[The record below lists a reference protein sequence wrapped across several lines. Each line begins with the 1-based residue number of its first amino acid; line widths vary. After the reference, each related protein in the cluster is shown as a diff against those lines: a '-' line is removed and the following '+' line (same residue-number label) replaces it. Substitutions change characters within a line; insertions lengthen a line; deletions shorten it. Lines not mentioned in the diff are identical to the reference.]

1 MLTSPIGDR
10 VWVFEH
16 ARRRGPSI
24 ALLLP
29 AGQAGQLQSTP
40 EADIDR
46 SPWDVSFV
54 PIADIA
60 QRGSAEVEVSI
71 RDKARM
77 NFVCFVGTAP
87 RISIIA
93 YGPPC

>member
-1 MLTSPIGDR
+1 MACSRRVDQPPIGDR

-54 PIADIA
+54 PIADIERMGHPA
-60 QRGSAEVEVSI
+60 HVRFGS
-71 RDKARM
+71 
-77 NFVCFVGTAP
+77 
-87 RISIIA
+87 
-93 YGPPC
+93 